1 MGKKINRRHVLAA
14 SAFTVA
20 SNAFAAPR
28 TKMTIQLSCGS
39 IGVKADQQQA
49 IDYASKFG
57 YDSVE
62 ADSNFLASLDE
73 SALKRFLDDM
83 KSKNVVWGNAG
94 MPVEF
99 RRDEET
105 FRKGMTDLP
114 RRAKALQQ
122 AGVTRVTTWISP
134 ASDELTYLENLKQH
148 GRRLREVATVLEDHG
163 CRFGLEYVGPKLS
176 RIPRKF
182 AFVHCMREMRELIAE
197 INKPNMGFVMDS
209 WHWYTAG
216 EGIAELKTL
225 TNKDVVSIDLNDA
238 PTGLPLDKQVDSQRE
253 LPCATGMI
261 PIADFLNTLNSLGC
275 DAPARCEPFNAPL
288 RAMTPEQALQA
299 TVTAMKKAFDQ
310 IK

>member
-1 MGKKINRRHVLAA
+1 
-14 SAFTVA
+14 
-20 SNAFAAPR
+20 
-28 TKMTIQLSCGS
+28 MTIQLSCGS
-39 IGVKADQQQA
+39 IGVKANQQQT

-57 YDSVE
+57 YDSVD
-62 ADSNFLASLDE
+62 ADSNFLATLDD
-73 SALKRFLDDM
+73 SALKRFLEDM

-122 AGVTRVTTWISP
+122 AGVTRVTTWILP
-134 ASDELTYLENLKQH
+134 GSDELTYLENLKQH
-148 GRRLREVATVLEDHG
+148 GRRLREVATVLDDHG

-176 RIPRKF
+176 RVSRKYP
-182 AFVHCMREMRELIAE
+182 FVYCMREMRELIAE

-216 EGIAELKTL
+216 EGVAELKTL
-225 TNKDVVSIDLNDA
+225 TNRDVVSIDLNDA
-238 PTGLPLDKQVDSQRE
+238 PAGLPLDKQIDSQRE
-253 LPCATGMI
+253 LPCATGVI
-261 PIADFLNTLNSLGC
+261 PIADFLNTLNSFGC

-288 RAMTPEQALQA
+288 RAMPPEQALQA
-299 TVTAMKKAFDQ
+299 TATAMKKAFDQ